1 MTLHTDTFDDF
12 VDDLLSSDVNLLKGE
27 LDFLLMQHLFNS
39 IDLKLINKTEIEDN
53 ESLAAWFFMKYFYE
67 KFWVPVF
74 GYILSKFVFLIEGKK
89 VDQKKKD
96 KSPFFLKIPFR
107 KYVCCHFVSAI

>member
-1 MTLHTDTFDDF
+1 MNQLLGTFDDF

-53 ESLAAWFFMKYFYE
+53 ESLAA
-67 KFWVPVF
+67 
-74 GYILSKFVFLIEGKK
+74 
-89 VDQKKKD
+89 
-96 KSPFFLKIPFR
+96 
-107 KYVCCHFVSAI
+107 

>member
-12 VDDLLSSDVNLLKGE
+12 VDDLLSSDVNLLTGE

-39 IDLKLINKTEIEDN
+39 IDLKLINITEIEES
-53 ESLAAWFFMKYFYE
+53 ESLAAWYFMKFFYE
-67 KFWVPVF
+67 KFWVPIF

-89 VDQKKKD
+89 QGTKKRK
-96 KSPFFLKIPFR
+96 KID
-107 KYVCCHFVSAI
+107 